1 MSKISKRPAIRMP
14 TMAEDRA
21 IRKGAKA
28 DPDAQPLTAKQLS
41 EMVPLRPLRGRPK
54 LESPKQLVSVRYSAE
69 VIDFF
74 RATGDGWQARMD
86 GVLKAYV
93 SRKASRTASNEK

>member
-1 MSKISKRPAIRMP
+1 MSNISKRPVFRVP
-14 TMAEDRA
+14 TLAEDRE
-21 IRKGAKA
+21 IRKAAKA
-28 DPDAQPLTAKQLS
+28 DPDAQLLTAKQFR
-41 EMVPLRPLRGRPK
+41 EMVPARILRGRPK

-74 RATGDGWQARMD
+74 RSTGDGWQARMD

-93 SRKASRTASNEK
+93 SRKANRTASKEK